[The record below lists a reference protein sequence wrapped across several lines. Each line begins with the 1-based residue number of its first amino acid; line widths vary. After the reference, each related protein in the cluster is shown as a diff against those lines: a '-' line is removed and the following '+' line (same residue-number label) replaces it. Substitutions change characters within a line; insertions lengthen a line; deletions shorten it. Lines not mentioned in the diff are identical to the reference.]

1 VNAAELE
8 WIAWT
13 NPITTAFGTEVA
25 ASDLSGR
32 TAACHQ
38 HITPHV
44 VCIVGPL
51 LEAGARIRMAPCNPD
66 STDDRAATHL
76 ASLGVEIRGH
86 AGMSAAEHADALAWL
101 ASEPADALCDMGGEL
116 IAATAAAGQRP
127 TGALEATTT
136 GLHRLA
142 GLDIP
147 FPVLDWNGIALKD
160 LVHNRHHVGAETWP
174 AFTAIT
180 GLSLYGREVVVVG
193 FGPVGQGVALRARDL
208 GANVTV
214 VDLDP
219 VRLVRARHYGCRV
232 AEFDDAVRGA
242 SVVVTATGFDGVI
255 GAAQIERLADGAI
268 LVNVGHSNRE
278 IDVDW
283 LDRHPRADLRRHLE
297 RYDVNG
303 RRVYLLNRGSLVNL
317 AAGLGTG
324 AAELF
329 DPFAAIMLL
338 GLDAILQGQAADLPA
353 GVQRYPV
360 DLESRVARA
369 LIGDRSSAEQ
379 PA

>member
-1 VNAAELE
+1 VDTAELE

-13 NPITTAFGTEVA
+13 NPITTAFGAEVA

-32 TAACHQ
+32 TVACHQ
-38 HITPHV
+38 HILPESICV
-44 VCIVGPL
+44 VGPL
-51 LEAGARIRMAPCNPD
+51 LQAGARVRMAPCNPD
-66 STDDRAATHL
+66 STDDRTATHL
-76 ASLGVEIRGH
+76 ASMGVEIRGH
-86 AGMSAAEHADALAWL
+86 AGMSAVEHADALAWL

-116 IAATAAAGQRP
+116 IEATAAAGHRAA
-127 TGALEATTT
+127 GALEATTT

-142 GLDIP
+142 DLEIP

-160 LVHNRHHVGAETWP
+160 LIHNRHHVGAETWP

-180 GLSLYGREVVVVG
+180 GLSLYGREIVVVG

-219 VRLVRARHYGCRV
+219 VRLIQAQHHGCRV
-232 AEFDDAVRGA
+232 AEFDEAVRRA
-242 SVVVTATGFDGVI
+242 SVVVTATGFDGVV

-268 LVNVGHSNRE
+268 LMNVGHSHRE

-283 LDRHPRADLRRHLE
+283 LNEHPHTELRRHLE
-297 RYDVNG
+297 RYEVSG
-303 RRVYLLNRGSLVNL
+303 RRVHLLNRGSLVNL

-324 AAELF
+324 APQLF

-338 GLDAILQGQAADLPA
+338 GLEAILDGSTRDLPP
-353 GVQRYPV
+353 GVQRYPAH
-360 DLESRVARA
+360 LETRVARA
-369 LIGDRSSAEQ
+369 LVDSTGD
-379 PA
+379 